1 MFITNRQITS
11 QIDTDFFNVPSG
23 KMTSYNDRALL
34 CLSYPELPR
43 TTWRQI
49 MKREFIHG
57 TWQKNRSFSPA
68 VITQGNDQRI
78 IWLAGYGAPQ
88 TPDGASLAGD
98 FEAQTRQSF
107 ANIEIFLNKSGA
119 RLADIVQMTVFI
131 IDSRY
136 GNQFTDLRK
145 EFFPDGNFPGSAMI
159 TAAGFAQPEM
169 MVEIQGIAVV
179 ED

>member
-1 MFITNRQITS
+1 
-11 QIDTDFFNVPSG
+11 
-23 KMTSYNDRALL
+23 
-34 CLSYPELPR
+34 
-43 TTWRQI
+43 

-68 VITQGNDQRI
+68 VITEGSDQRM

-107 ANIEIFLNKSGA
+107 ANIEAFLQKSGA
-119 RLADIVQMTVFI
+119 KLSDIVQMTVFI

-136 GNQFTDLRK
+136 GNAFTELRK
-145 EFFPDGNFPGSAMI
+145 EYFPDGNFPGSAMI
-159 TAAGFAQPEM
+159 SVAGFAQPEM
-169 MVEIQGIAVV
+169 MVEKPGHRCRRRLGRFALPPEVPQNSDQGLHRRCNRAVLTQG
-179 ED
+179 ETDRP